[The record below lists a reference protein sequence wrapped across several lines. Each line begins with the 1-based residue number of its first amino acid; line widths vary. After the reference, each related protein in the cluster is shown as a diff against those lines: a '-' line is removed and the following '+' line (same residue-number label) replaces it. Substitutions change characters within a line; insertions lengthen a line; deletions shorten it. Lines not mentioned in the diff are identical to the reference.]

1 MADLLLR
8 TIMGKDGRIVIPAKA
23 RRLFGL
29 EPKAALTVRVSSRRL
44 VLEKPLDRWEKLQK
58 ELAHMS
64 YPKTGRM
71 ISEELIAE
79 RRAEAK
85 REGI

>member
-1 MADLLLR
+1 MNDLFLR
-8 TIMGKDGRIVIPAKA
+8 TKMGKDGRIVIPAKA

-29 EPKAALTVRVSSRRL
+29 EPRAALTVRVSSHRL
-44 VLEKPLDRWEKLQK
+44 ILEKPLDRWKKLQK

-64 YPKTGRM
+64 YPVTGRM
-71 ISEELIAE
+71 LSEELIAE

>member
-1 MADLLLR
+1 MNDLFLR
-8 TIMGKDGRIVIPAKA
+8 TKMGKDGRIVIPAKA

-29 EPKAALTVRVSSRRL
+29 EPRAALTVSVSSHRL
-44 VLEKPLDRWEKLQK
+44 ILEKPLDRWKKLQK

-64 YPKTGRM
+64 YPVTGRM
-71 ISEELIAE
+71 LSEELIAE